1 MLGPSGFFLPTASAD
16 IEHEYNDIEL
26 IHKSDEGF
34 NCIYRVCKKGR
45 FFTYKA
51 LKEEYRGKPL
61 YEDLLDKDFNIG
73 FSLYHVNLCQY
84 FAKIQHPVIGNCIV
98 MEWIDGITLE
108 ELIKQGPIDH
118 ELSKKI
124 ICEICDGLDYM
135 HRKQIIHRDLKPE
148 NILITHNGQ
157 NVKIIDFGLSDA
169 DSFAVFKSPAGTRA
183 YASPELIAGD
193 TIDVRSDIWSL
204 GVIINELHPYYR
216 KVAQK
221 CLIRNREARRANA
234 EMVKNDVLR
243 EGSRRFWSRTAWAAF
258 AVCIITGAI
267 IWRESDL
274 AQPDSSPAATVPET
288 PQTDS
293 STAIEQTVKEELA
306 TEHKD
311 STVHKVSAPAKT
323 NNKSNRQ
330 TPSTAQTPVTP
341 AAPKQSASTPS
352 EESIDA
358 ESLEN
363 LFNQAAQQ
371 IL

>member
-26 IHKSDEGF
+26 IHKSEEGF

-169 DSFAVFKSPAGTRA
+169 DSYYTLKSPAGTRI
-183 YASPELIAGD
+183 YASPELLSGD
-193 TIDVRSDIWSL
+193 SVDLKADLWSL
-204 GVIINELHPYYR
+204 GVIINEISNKYVHVSSRCTSRIIEQRFESATAVKKAILLSNRRSR
-216 KVAQK
+216 KRSFIVIAAVIT
-221 CLIRNREARRANA
+221 LAAII
-234 EMVKNDVLR
+234 
-243 EGSRRFWSRTAWAAF
+243 AF
-258 AVCIITGAI
+258 ATIQRNKSHQPVSVQ
-267 IWRESDL
+267 ESEIP
-274 AQPDSSPAATVPET
+274 AQQEITVPET
-288 PQTDS
+288 VPGSINDS
-293 STAIEQTVKEELA
+293 VENNAVKTPEPTQAKEPIKKTESTPKENINAKEVEELFNIA
-306 TEHKD
+306 
-311 STVHKVSAPAKT
+311 S
-323 NNKSNRQ
+323 
-330 TPSTAQTPVTP
+330 
-341 AAPKQSASTPS
+341 QS
-352 EESIDA
+352 
-358 ESLEN
+358 
-363 LFNQAAQQ
+363 